1 MIRHLYLSADVPECL
16 TGRNRLARQLCGGPA
31 SRAWFAGLILTLA
44 SLATTANAAETGDS
58 AAGQQIYKAV
68 EQTLLQRV
76 REDHPDVPAGHIT
89 TSITV
94 NDATANLD
102 PCPEPV
108 RVDWRGSSLS
118 SRLTPRVSCEDLGW
132 QVYIPVG
139 LTVNVPVVVT
149 ARSLSRGQR
158 LAPADLSMAMTD
170 VSTLRHGHYDSPT
183 ELAGYEVARNLTKG
197 TVVTPYVAK
206 PPVMIERGDRVII
219 VATGAGLSVQTEG
232 EALREG
238 AEGQQIPVRNLS
250 SRQTIHA
257 YVISKG
263 VVEIPAR

>member
-16 TGRNRLARQLCGGPA
+16 IGRGWLAHWLCREQI
-31 SRAWFAGLILTLA
+31 SRAWFAGLTLA
-44 SLATTANAAETGDS
+44 LTSLATAANSAETVDS
-58 AAGQQIYKAV
+58 TAGQQIYQAV
-68 EQTLLQRV
+68 EQSLLQRV
-76 REDHPDVPAGHIT
+76 REDHPDVPAEQIT

-94 NDATANLD
+94 NDATANLE
-102 PCPEPV
+102 PCPQPV

-118 SRLTPRVSCEDLGW
+118 SRLTPRVACEDLGW

-139 LTVNVPVVVT
+139 LTVSVPVVVT
-149 ARSLSRGQR
+149 ARSVSRGQR
-158 LAPADLSMAMTD
+158 LAPADLSMALTD
-170 VSTLRHGHYDSPT
+170 VSTLRQGHYVNPA

-197 TVVTPYVAK
+197 TVVTPYIAN

-232 EALREG
+232 EALRDG
-238 AEGQQIPVRNLS
+238 SEGQQIPVRNLS

-257 YVISKG
+257 YVKSKG
-263 VVEIPAR
+263 VVEIPTR